1 MKSNKRS
8 GEKEK
13 KMKKVQKH
21 DRISVITNILTDN
34 PNKIYTLTY
43 FCNLFNCAK
52 STISEDLDMVK
63 EIFNNYE
70 LGTIETVS
78 GAAGGVYY
86 NPLMTDAQIKSF
98 TKELS
103 ELINTSD
110 RIIPGGYIY
119 MNDLLYS
126 PQISKNIG
134 RALASLF
141 KGTDVDYIITIET
154 KGIPIALMTAM
165 ALNKPMVVVR
175 NQTKLTDGTAIHL
188 NYITGSNHRIN
199 TMCLSTRA
207 IKKGSK
213 VLFIDDFMKAGG
225 TAKGIIE
232 LMQEFEAQLVGIGVL
247 MATKVPETKVV
258 EDFKTLLWLD
268 AVDENNKVVDIY
280 NNQ

>member
-1 MKSNKRS
+1 
-8 GEKEK
+8 
-13 KMKKVQKH
+13 MKKVQKN
-21 DRISVITNILTDN
+21 DRIGVITNVLTNN

-52 STISEDLDMVK
+52 STISEDLDIVK
-63 EIFNNYE
+63 EIFNTYN
-70 LGTIETVS
+70 LGYIETVS

-86 NPLMTDAQIKSF
+86 NPLMTDEQIKEF
-98 TKELS
+98 TKELCQ
-103 ELINTSD
+103 LINSSD

-126 PQISKNIG
+126 PEISKKIG
-134 RALASLF
+134 MALASLF
-141 KGTDVDYIITIET
+141 KGVEVDYIITIET

-188 NYITGSNHRIN
+188 NYISGSKHRIN

-207 IKKGSK
+207 IK
-213 VLFIDDFMKAGG
+213 AGG
-225 TAKGIIE
+225 TAKGIME

-247 MATKVPETKVV
+247 MATKVPENKVV

-280 NNQ
+280 NNK